1 MRHDPS
7 LARARWFK
15 ATASTSSSG
24 GCVETAFLSDGRI
37 ALRDSKD
44 PSKAPHIF
52 TRHEWD
58 CFLDG
63 VKNGEFDPPA

>member
-1 MRHDPS
+1 MRDDP
-7 LARARWFK
+7 APMGARWFK
-15 ATASTSSSG
+15 AIASSG
-24 GCVETAFLSDGRI
+24 SSGCVEAAFLPGGRV

-44 PSKAPHIF
+44 TGKAPHVF

-63 VKNGEFDPPA
+63 VKKGELDPAG